1 MNINK
6 PWLKNYPKGVASTIN
21 FDEYLSLVDM
31 FDKTCKRFSSNTA
44 FTNFGIS
51 LTFNEIYTKS
61 SNLASFLQNELKLT
75 KGSSV
80 AIMMPNILQYPI
92 CTFGILKA
100 GLIVEN
106 INPLYTIRELES

>member
-6 PWLKNYPKGVASTIN
+6 PWLKNYPKGVSSTIN

-61 SNLASFLQNELKLT
+61 SNLASFLQNELTSWWLFDFFQISLNLFFKIF
-75 KGSSV
+75 K
-80 AIMMPNILQYPI
+80 
-92 CTFGILKA
+92 
-100 GLIVEN
+100 
-106 INPLYTIRELES
+106 